1 MRLKQSK
8 HSIMAKKI
16 KALRTISGSYGK
28 LETGSTVTVSD
39 HLAEELAEVGLVE
52 IEGDSTE
59 DEADSEAAQLKRAE
73 ISVRVKGGKNG
84 KVKE

>member
-1 MRLKQSK
+1 
-8 HSIMAKKI
+8 MAKKI

-28 LETGSTVTVSD
+28 LETGATTTVSD

-59 DEADSEAAQLKRAE
+59 EEADSEAAQLKRAE